1 MLMETFRK
9 PDRRLLEV
17 AVGTFVGVALGLG
30 AQLLR
35 QLDGPLMSLGAA
47 TAPWLTIGF
56 ILSLWASRATTRVTT
71 SSLVGVATMATYLF
85 AWLASYHTLF
95 AIRESVTGAEA
106 WQEAAPWAIAAIPT
120 SLILGLVAAL
130 TPSVAI
136 ARIVSLAFPL
146 ALAFPELLVSLGWAH
161 TAVIGV
167 PALAFTILAAVIL
180 EVDRRALL
188 HAGIAGA
195 ALAALAAVHC
205 PSFECTSARRDRP
218 ITASGRRP

>member
-9 PDRRLLEV
+9 PDRRLLEL
-17 AVGTFVGVALGLG
+17 AVGAFAGVTLGLV

-35 QLDGPLMSLGAA
+35 QLDDPLMSLGAA

-56 ILSLWASRATTRVTT
+56 ILLLWASRATTRVMT
-71 SSLVGVATMATYLF
+71 SALVGVVTIATYLF

-106 WQEAAPWAIAAIPT
+106 WRETAPWAIAAIPT
-120 SLILGLVAAL
+120 SLVLGLVAAL
-130 TPSVAI
+130 TPSVAV
-136 ARIVSLAFPL
+136 ARNVSLAFPI
-146 ALAFPELLVSLGWAH
+146 ALAFPELVVNLQVGWTH

-180 EVDRRALL
+180 EADRRALFQ
-188 HAGIAGA
+188 AGIAAA
-195 ALAALAAVHC
+195 ALATLAVVVL
-205 PSFECTSARRDRP
+205 PVVRMYIRS
-218 ITASGRRP
+218 